1 MQKKQKKTQQ
11 ATKTWPTM
19 QRAQQQQQQQR
30 SGQKRTTRNAMP
42 TVRRGEASRGVC
54 YDLIKCQRQISVK
67 VGQTQ
72 CSQVAAPERTK
83 TKENCKLQTANC
95 QLPTGDCRLQ
105 TASCQ
110 LATANCQQQSRTVI
124 NFSSGSQSQV
134 LSSDLI

>member
-1 MQKKQKKTQQ
+1 MQQ
-11 ATKTWPTM
+11 
-19 QRAQQQQQQQR
+19 AQQQWQQQR

-42 TVRRGEASRGVC
+42 TVRRGAASRGVC

-72 CSQVAAPERTK
+72 CSQVAERTK
-83 TKENCKLQTANC
+83 TKENCE
-95 QLPTGDCRLQ
+95 LPTGDCRLE
-105 TASCQ
+105 TASWQ